1 MLQSKTPLPQAM
13 DYDLRK
19 TVGENRLHSMWLIM
33 TGYRTIYSVAAL
45 CTGFAALA
53 NTGTFLLLRYFIDN
67 WLGVETPA
75 VSLWGILAGFMGL
88 ALLQAFFTFTA
99 RRLDILR
106 SLKEGDH
113 MIS

>member
-45 CTGFAALA
+45 CTGFAVLA

-75 VSLWGILAGFMGL
+75 VSLWGIWRASWAGALAGFLHLHG
-88 ALLQAFFTFTA
+88 AAA
-99 RRLDILR
+99 GCA
-106 SLKEGDH
+106 EGYLVAQPQLS
-113 MIS
+113 I